1 MKRGEA
7 KWSEATARGA
17 MNLLRIQN
25 NQTHRYASW
34 PSSHFAH
41 HSCKAGANNCQTGSL
56 RPSAPMKKA
65 DMAAAVEKVLASYP
79 QSGIDTIDLGGNK
92 FVDNDLANAGYA
104 KMEVRGGVE
113 RSDS

>member
-1 MKRGEA
+1 
-7 KWSEATARGA
+7 
-17 MNLLRIQN
+17 
-25 NQTHRYASW
+25 
-34 PSSHFAH
+34 
-41 HSCKAGANNCQTGSL
+41 
-56 RPSAPMKKA
+56 
-65 DMAAAVEKVLASYP
+65 MAAAVEKVLASYP